1 MKKQPFRH
9 NSSIGRTDRRAD
21 RNEVSTIALS
31 ACWCAMKSNSFT
43 VIFFV
48 KVTFFLLKVTF
59 AFHFN
64 LSNILR
70 SSPAYFYFYFY
81 ISIHNHNTILQM
93 YVSNYV
99 YIKYPIIGCDIVF
112 FSSRTQ
118 TNGDSKSEREIKNS
132 LVQLVVLSLFPRLR
146 FLYRQ
151 VK

>member
-1 MKKQPFRH
+1 
-9 NSSIGRTDRRAD
+9 
-21 RNEVSTIALS
+21 
-31 ACWCAMKSNSFT
+31 MKSNSLSRL
-43 VIFFV
+43 FFSL
-48 KVTFFLLKVTF
+48 KLLFFLLKVTF

-112 FSSRTQ
+112 
-118 TNGDSKSEREIKNS
+118 S
-132 LVQLVVLSLFPRLR
+132 LVEPKQTVTVS
-146 FLYRQ
+146 Q
-151 VK
+151 KEK